1 MALWVLKVASSVSAD
16 QDVNNTV
23 DVHNGAKSVVLSCG
37 KVPKDAAAIEWYSY
51 KTNEWKNIL
60 KFYHNIAGTSPE
72 YYSGYTDEK
81 YDISGSMH
89 TSLLIKHI
97 KMSEFGLF
105 KCSTTGG
112 SMSYSYTTLLKV
124 WGKPSLDLVFNV
136 IFSKY

>member
-1 MALWVLKVASSVSAD
+1 MLQTPSTVAAY

-23 DVHNGAKSVVLSCG
+23 DVQNGAKSVALSCG
-37 KVPKDAAAIEWYSY
+37 EVPKDAAAIEWYSY
-51 KTNEWKNIL
+51 KKNEWKNIL
-60 KFYHNIAGTSPE
+60 KFYHNTPDTSPE
-72 YYSGYTDEK
+72 YYPGYTRDK

-112 SMSYSYTTLLKV
+112 SMSYSYTTLLNV
-124 WGKPSLDLVFNV
+124 WGKSSLGLIFNI
-136 IFSKY
+136 IFGK